1 MLNEYLI
8 DLNASFYSSSLS
20 VLSWTCKCEREEQA
34 NLWYITYQVCI
45 CVYEC
50 VQYKM
55 NKNLVKINYV
65 KCIKKRYFAYL
76 PVFVII
82 ISVPRR

>member
-1 MLNEYLI
+1 MRGMLNEYLI
-8 DLNASFYSSSLS
+8 DLNASFYLSSLS

-55 NKNLVKINYV
+55 NKNLVRPGQKLV
-65 KCIKKRYFAYL
+65 TSCYL
-76 PVFVII
+76 D
-82 ISVPRR
+82 